1 LTAIRQ
7 CANRSSLLLAKSAMV
22 KFERLPRI
30 AILVGGRATRLWPR
44 TATIPKSMI
53 EVAGEPF
60 IAHQLRLLVGQGI
73 NEIVLCCGL
82 MGEQIEAFV
91 GDGAAYGCRIQ
102 YSWDGDKLLGT
113 GGALRRALPLLGERF
128 LVMYG
133 DS

>member
-1 LTAIRQ
+1 
-7 CANRSSLLLAKSAMV
+7 MV

-82 MGEQIEAFV
+82 I
-91 GDGAAYGCRIQ
+91 YN
-102 YSWDGDKLLGT
+102 LGWVVL
-113 GGALRRALPLLGERF
+113 AVASYWLDRRAHGSRTSAAA
-128 LVMYG
+128 MG
-133 DS
+133 